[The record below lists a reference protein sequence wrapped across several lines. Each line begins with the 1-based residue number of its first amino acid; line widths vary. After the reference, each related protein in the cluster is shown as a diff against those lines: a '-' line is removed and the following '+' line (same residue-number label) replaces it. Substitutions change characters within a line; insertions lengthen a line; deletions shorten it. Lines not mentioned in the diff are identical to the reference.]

1 MLEFHTPA
9 SGDWLVIID
18 TQTGETVYEG
28 HGGAA
33 IYYVLQHFN
42 ILYTQQEHS
51 DDIFEEK
58 FC

>member
-18 TQTGETVYEG
+18 TQTGESVYEG
-28 HGGAA
+28 HGSDA
-33 IYYVLQHFN
+33 IYYVLQHCG